1 MIYFSCR
8 LVTKHKY
15 IDTELFIPSLLSIIT
30 WCISFFSIYIL
41 IKKNINTEITNFISS
56 IIFRSDNI
64 LNYNILLP
72 SILIVFITIIIQAF
86 ILLTIN
92 IDYKKQLNNIIY
104 KTKKATSKNNN
115 FDITNNETNATNE
128 TNLSV
133 IKESFILNYI
143 NSFVICLF
151 VFSLT
156 FFLTAIF
163 YITGIT
169 LSNIIF

>member
-1 MIYFSCR
+1 
-8 LVTKHKY
+8 
-15 IDTELFIPSLLSIIT
+15 
-30 WCISFFSIYIL
+30 
-41 IKKNINTEITNFISS
+41 
-56 IIFRSDNI
+56 
-64 LNYNILLP
+64 LLP